1 MMTSNFA
8 RHNIEKLPNA
18 VSIARSSRLFKVRRY
33 TQLIPSR
40 DLFTKYLA
48 GILNEMEY
56 AIEYRRDVLYKLDPV
71 NVAQELGSD
80 TVLLCWEAPGKFCH
94 RRLVAA
100 WLEDALGIDVPEYVP
115 STMLAG
121 LRSGAVNDNEEG

>member
-8 RHNIEKLPNA
+8 MHNIMKFPNA

-33 TQLIPSR
+33 PQLAPSR
-40 DLFTKYLA
+40 DLFTKHLA
-48 GILNEMEY
+48 GLLNETEY
-56 AIEYRRDVLYKLDPV
+56 AIEYRRDVLEKLDAV

-80 TVLLCWEAPGKFCH
+80 AVLLCWEAPSKFCH

-100 WLEDALGIDVPEYVP
+100 WLEEALDIEVLEYVP
-115 STMLAG
+115 TQKL
-121 LRSGAVNDNEEG
+121 

>member
-1 MMTSNFA
+1 
-8 RHNIEKLPNA
+8 
-18 VSIARSSRLFKVRRY
+18 
-33 TQLIPSR
+33 
-40 DLFTKYLA
+40 
-48 GILNEMEY
+48 
-56 AIEYRRDVLYKLDPV
+56 
-71 NVAQELGSD
+71 
-80 TVLLCWEAPGKFCH
+80 LLCWEAPGKFCH

>member
-8 RHNIEKLPNA
+8 MHNIMKFQNA

-33 TQLIPSR
+33 PQLIPSR

-56 AIEYRRDVLYKLDPV
+56 AMEYHRDVLYKLDPV
-71 NVAQELGSD
+71 KVFQELGSD
-80 TVLLCWEAPGKFCH
+80 AVLLCWEPPGKFCH

-100 WLEDALGIDVPEYVP
+100 WLEEALGIEVPEYVL
-115 STMLAG
+115 SQSRL
-121 LRSGAVNDNEEG
+121 D